1 MRSDTSNMVGSH
13 IQKDSMETIA
23 ECAPVYGANALLP
36 DINELFD
43 ALKVEVFHATDPVLE
58 DTALEAIHQ
67 VVAALST
74 TISSDSANDPAE
86 KALKPLVVECMI
98 NLKDP
103 ELKNAKPAGRI
114 LRAAASASGK
124 NSGRLLKVM

>member
-1 MRSDTSNMVGSH
+1 
-13 IQKDSMETIA
+13 METIA
-23 ECAPVYGANALLP
+23 ECAPVYGASALLP

-43 ALKVEVFHATDPVLE
+43 ALKVEVFHATDPALE
-58 DTALEAIHQ
+58 ETALDAIHK
-67 VVAALST
+67 VVASLSAT
-74 TISSDSANDPAE
+74 VSSDKATDPVE
-86 KALKPLVVECMI
+86 NALKPLVVECMV

-124 NSGRLLKVM
+124 ASHRAIPHTASQSDVFHSA